1 MELVALWLVSMAV
14 FGAGMAALAW
24 RRLQVRNR
32 VSPRISSRA
41 PLDWMWS
48 WSLAARL
55 HRHLART
62 VAAARSCIQ
71 GSRAQLGLEDLVA
84 GLERHACAIDDQL
97 VVVARLPASARRRLL
112 RELAA
117 EVREVDA
124 LAERVIRSGRA
135 WAGVEP
141 STRALAPVAE
151 RLDALDEAM
160 RDLSRLDRASG
171 GADDLVIGAEHELR
185 GGDAAG
191 SSAEPAGGSGLGDGD
206 EAVEY
211 RRRPPIVD

>member
-1 MELVALWLVSMAV
+1 MDLVALWLVSIAV
-14 FGAGMAALAW
+14 FGAGMAAIAW
-24 RRLQVRNR
+24 RRLQRRNR
-32 VSPRISSRA
+32 VSPSHPSRA
-41 PLDWMWS
+41 PLDWLWS

-62 VAAARSCIQ
+62 VTAVRGCIQ
-71 GSRAQLGLEDLVA
+71 GSRAQLGLADLVA
-84 GLERHACAIDDQL
+84 DLERHACAIDDQL
-97 VVVARLPASARRRLL
+97 VVVSRLPASARRRLL

-117 EVREVDA
+117 EVREVDD

-151 RLDALDEAM
+151 RLDALEEAM

-171 GADDLVIGAEHELR
+171 TSDGLRDL
-185 GGDAAG
+185 DQ
-191 SSAEPAGGSGLGDGD
+191 P
-206 EAVEY
+206 VER
-211 RRRPPIVD
+211 RRRPSLGD